1 MLYNIYG
8 DDMKDIKEVAQETKT
23 DETIIFK
30 QNRKLSQHLPLKIIM
45 ILLIMASIAYFL
57 YTYLTTNF
65 SLDNKLNLFNLI
77 FIFIM
82 VIVLG
87 ITLLSNNLIS
97 IFFMTIN
104 YCLIICFII
113 INLYS
118 FLPQKKV
125 VQNKKEDITSKI
137 TCTGITNISNNTT
150 IDIDYQNDN
159 IELIKYI
166 YTFELKDQVKA
177 EEYINNFD
185 LTYKDLN
192 NIYSEISIN
201 DKIIV
206 TLTYRFLNS
215 DIEKFKNISKASYI
229 KDNNVSYQ
237 LFKEKELNNLTCKN
251 RN

>member
-8 DDMKDIKEVAQETKT
+8 DDMKDIKEVTQEIKT
-23 DETIIFK
+23 NETIIFK

-45 ILLIMASIAYFL
+45 ILLIMTSIVYFL

-82 VIVLG
+82 LIVLG

-118 FLPQKKV
+118 FVPQKKV